1 MSMKLLETACLQA
14 AEGEPTRPPYQ
25 PAARAPLSLASAEKL
40 AAKILSELA
49 PFCERIEI
57 AGSIRRR
64 RPFVNDID
72 LVALPLADQVE
83 ALRARVL
90 ARTTPISDGQEII
103 LTRLANGVQLDL
115 WLAQRP
121 HKDLFNTHDTNFGAI
136 YLSRTGSKE
145 HNIWLCGMATRL
157 GRHYNPQYG
166 VFEDRRCVASATEEE
181 IFAALNLDFLP
192 PEKRER

>member
-90 ARTTPISDGQEII
+90 ARTTPISDGTEII

-136 YLSRTGSKE
+136 YLRRTGSKAE
-145 HNIWLCGMATRL
+145 SDRQQRAQHLALRYGHKTRPALQPAIRGLRGSPLCGQR
-157 GRHYNPQYG
+157 N
-166 VFEDRRCVASATEEE
+166 
-181 IFAALNLDFLP
+181 
-192 PEKRER
+192 